1 MSDRAIAIIP
11 ARGGSKGL
19 PRKNVLPLCGKPLIA
34 WTIEAAL
41 KAESVEG
48 VYVSTD
54 DAEIAAVS
62 ERYGAEVVWRPED
75 IAGDLASSED
85 ALLHALESLEGEGK
99 ALSETLVFLQCTSPL
114 TASVD
119 IDGTVAAL
127 REQDADS
134 AVAVIDHHYFL
145 WKPGGEGGVV
155 GVNHDHA
162 GRRLL
167 RQEREPEYLETG
179 AVYVMSVAGFREHKR
194 RFFGTTAAYVMP
206 AERRL
211 EIDEAVDFR
220 VAEVLMRERRQ
231 RDRLALLPDPIDAV
245 VFDFDGV
252 FTDNRVVLSEEG
264 LESAVCSR
272 GDGMGIDRLR
282 ATGVPLLV
290 LSKEPVPIVMKRC
303 EKLKLECL
311 HGIDDKLPA
320 LRRWLGD
327 RGLDVSRTV
336 YMGNDV
342 NDYECLLAA
351 GCGVV
356 VADAH
361 KDVVPVAD
369 LVLEKNGGH
378 GAVRELCDLIV
389 DRGGLNLRGS
399 S

>member
-1 MSDRAIAIIP
+1 MNQALAIIP

-41 KAESVEG
+41 QAKSVG
-48 VYVSTD
+48 AVFVSTD

-62 ERYGAEVVWRPED
+62 ERYGAEVVWRPEA
-75 IAGDLASSED
+75 IAGDMASSED
-85 ALLHALESLEGEGK
+85 ALLHALEMLESGAEGK
-99 ALSETLVFLQCTSPL
+99 PGVELPGELVFLQCTSPL
-114 TASVD
+114 TASAD

-127 REQDADS
+127 REQGADS

-145 WKPGGEGGVV
+145 WKHGGKGQGVV
-155 GVNHDHA
+155 GVNHDHR

-179 AVYVMSVAGFREHKR
+179 AVYAMSVRGFREQRR
-194 RFFGTTAAYVMP
+194 RFFGKTAAYVMP

-211 EIDEAVDFR
+211 EIDELVDFR

-231 RDRLALLPDPIDAV
+231 RDVLALLPDPIDAV

-252 FTDNRVVLSEEG
+252 FTDNRVVLSEAG
-264 LESAVCSR
+264 VESAVCSR

-303 EKLKLECL
+303 EKLRLECL

-320 LRRWLGD
+320 LRQWLGG
-327 RGLDVSRTV
+327 RGLDLSRTV
-336 YMGNDV
+336 YMGNDI
-342 NDYECLLAA
+342 NDYQCLAAA

-361 KDVVPVAD
+361 PAVMPVAD
-369 LVLEKNGGH
+369 LVLTRNGGD

-389 DRGGLNLRGS
+389 DRG
-399 S
+399 